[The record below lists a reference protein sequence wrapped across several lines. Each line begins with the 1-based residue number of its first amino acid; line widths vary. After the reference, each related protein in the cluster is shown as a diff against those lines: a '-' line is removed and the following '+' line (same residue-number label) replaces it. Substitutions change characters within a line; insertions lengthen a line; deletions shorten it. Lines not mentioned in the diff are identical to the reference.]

1 MAGKKGSSGG
11 SGGKV
16 PPRPGARPP
25 VPKRPPSKGNATPA
39 RPTGRLSARQS
50 MQQRR
55 QRNVYT
61 AGGIAGVVII
71 MIVLLIVLSLGGG
84 TTKPLG
90 SDSYAISAASVAK
103 VGAVPVKDL
112 AANAKAEA
120 SQTAPPQKLPAKNA
134 LLTSGGKPEILYIGA
149 EYCPYCAAERWAM
162 VMALSKFGA
171 FSDLRGTTSSGTDV
185 YPNTPTFS
193 FVRSKYTSK
202 YLSFVPVELET
213 NIPSGN
219 SYTTLQAMT
228 SQESAIISK
237 WDVAPYTQQAGGI
250 PFVYLAG
257 RYILT
262 GPQYVATKL
271 PGMQFTNVVPYMTS
285 DKNADSK
292 DAESAAGYL
301 VGDFCALTHNQPAN
315 VCSQLPAKLIGYTTS
330 SPNIAASSTTTTK
343 PGSSTTTTAGATTTT
358 TKKSSS

>member
-1 MAGKKGSSGG
+1 
-11 SGGKV
+11 
-16 PPRPGARPP
+16 
-25 VPKRPPSKGNATPA
+25 
-39 RPTGRLSARQS
+39 

-61 AGGIAGVVII
+61 AGGIAGLVII
-71 MIVLLIVLSLGGG
+71 MIVLLVVLSLGGG
-84 TTKPLG
+84 GTKPLG
-90 SDSYAISAASVAK
+90 SDSYAISAALAAK

-112 AANAKAEA
+112 VVNAKAEA
-120 SQTAPPQKLPAKNA
+120 SQTAPPQKIQGKNA

-149 EYCPYCAAERWAM
+149 EYCPYCAAERWAL
-162 VMALSKFGA
+162 VMALSKFGT
-171 FSDLRGTTSSGTDV
+171 FSGLRGTTSSATDS

-193 FVRSKYTSK
+193 FVRSTYTSK

-213 NIPSGN
+213 NIPLSSG
-219 SYTTLQAMT
+219 SGYTALQAMT
-228 SQESAIISK
+228 SQQTALISK

-271 PGMQFTNVVPYMTS
+271 PGMQFASAVPYMTS

-343 PGSSTTTTAGATTTT
+343 PGSSTTTTRARATTT